1 MMQLKSNGLA
11 GTILFHGIL
20 LLMLFYFKF
29 ITPLP
34 LPTEQGILVNFGT
47 DNFGA
52 GSRPVVAT
60 DPAETPMPVSVPTQ
74 QSAARQT
81 VLTQEFEEAPVI
93 EPKAKKQQT
102 RPVEKKTEPVVVAKT
117 PDAPAEKPREVNQ
130 RLLYRGAKS
139 NQNSGVSEG
148 VTSGT
153 GDQGSKSGSTSSTN
167 YGQGGGTGNSGIS
180 FDLAGRTAQSL
191 PKPEYKQQEQ
201 GKVVVEVTVDQEG
214 RVTSAIPGVKGS
226 NTLNSYLLEMA
237 KKAALAARFDR
248 KPDAPAFQKG
258 TITYY
263 FVLQ

>member
-20 LLMLFYFKF
+20 LLLLFYYKF
-29 ITPLP
+29 VTPLP
-34 LPTEQGILVNFGT
+34 LPAEQGIMVNFGT

-52 GSRPVVAT
+52 GNRPVVAT
-60 DPAETPMPVSVPTQ
+60 DPVEIPVPVSSPSQ
-74 QSAARQT
+74 QAAAKQT
-81 VLTQEFEEAPVI
+81 VLTQEFEDAPTI
-93 EPKAKKQQT
+93 APKPKQVQKK
-102 RPVEKKTEPVVVAKT
+102 PVEKKPETVVAAKT
-117 PDAPAEKPREVNQ
+117 PDVPVEKPREVNQ

-139 NQNSGVSEG
+139 NQNSGSSEG
-148 VTSGT
+148 VTNGA
-153 GDQGSKSGSTSSTN
+153 GDQGSKSGTTASTN
-167 YGQGGGTGNSGIS
+167 YGQGGGSGNSGIS
-180 FDLAGRTAQSL
+180 FDLAGRSAQSL

-214 RVTSAIPGVKGS
+214 RVASAVPGVKGS
-226 NTLNSYLLEMA
+226 NTLSTYLLDMA
-237 KKAALAARFDR
+237 KKAALSARFDR